1 MLVRRHSLVL
11 KVFSP
16 TCCQP
21 TVARVS
27 SNFSQF
33 VVVHP
38 SFMLSY
44 CLKPLLVY
52 CLKPLLVVPVQKSQE
67 GLVSG
72 GASVADVMDQSIS
85 AGIFYIARA
94 QFLNPT
100 NHRRVRASGLGGHSQ
115 HAGLWSCCQPAHGVR
130 SLAADTLC
138 NLVADVIL
146 LLICPPQHHPAYS
159 SSLLDATS
167 PHVISYVLLH
177 DLHIVQTA
185 TGGRAF

>member
-1 MLVRRHSLVL
+1 MLPANSGARFFEFLTV
-11 KVFSP
+11 
-16 TCCQP
+16 CCC
-21 TVARVS
+21 S
-27 SNFSQF
+27 STFQTF
-33 VVVHP
+33 
-38 SFMLSY
+38 FLFET
-44 CLKPLLVY
+44 LTL
-52 CLKPLLVVPVQKSQE
+52 VPVQKSQE

-85 AGIFYIARA
+85 AGIRYIACA

-100 NHRRVRASGLGGHSQ
+100 NLRRVRASGLGGHSQ
-115 HAGLWSCCQPAHGVR
+115 HAGLWSCYQPTHGVR
-130 SLAADTLC
+130 LLAADTLC
-138 NLVADVIL
+138 NLVAVVVP
-146 LLICPPQHHPAYS
+146 LLICLPQHRPAYS